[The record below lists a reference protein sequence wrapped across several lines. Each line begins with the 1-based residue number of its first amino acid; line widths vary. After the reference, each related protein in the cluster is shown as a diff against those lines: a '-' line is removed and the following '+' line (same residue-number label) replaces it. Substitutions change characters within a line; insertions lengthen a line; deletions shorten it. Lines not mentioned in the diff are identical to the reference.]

1 MSDKGRWK
9 SSIKPYNRATF
20 DFRRVCIWVTGFDII
35 KDAHERANHN
45 FHSSYWFNRLTSFTV
60 AQWNVNKAL
69 FPILFVAF
77 TLLGLLGIF
86 SLNQIAFEQ
95 SKTFWSYLFDFRDS
109 STTARFTGILM
120 FTVLWTISGIGTVQ
134 SVLQRIHSPITPARR
149 LERKREKKKKYPKRP
164 KNYK

>member
-1 MSDKGRWK
+1 MGKNKG
-9 SSIKPYNRATF
+9 I
-20 DFRRVCIWVTGFDII
+20 DII
-35 KDAHERANHN
+35 EEAHERANHN
-45 FHSSYWFNRLTSFTV
+45 FHSLYWFNRVTSFTV
-60 AQWNVNKAL
+60 AQWNVNKTL

-86 SLNQIAFEQ
+86 SLNQIASAQ
-95 SKTFWSYLFDFRDS
+95 NQTFWSYLFDFSDS

-120 FTVLWTISGIGTVQ
+120 FTVLWIISGIGAVQ
-134 SVLQRIHSPITPARR
+134 AIVQRIYAPSPKPQ